1 MKKFCLFCVEMLCNL
16 RVPCTLRPLARG
28 LSSASEKLAMRMEQ
42 VRADHPPVSDMRAAS
57 NYLPSHPL
65 FSSRTSAA
73 SQELQQ
79 LFGST
84 ASKSRSKAAAP
95 PPLPAAAA
103 ASSRRAAKSLLRR
116 MPEHMLPPYIEAN
129 FRLMTFVLTRAPK
142 MSDFPRE
149 RLYRPESI
157 DLLFRHYYMSKRA

>member
-1 MKKFCLFCVEMLCNL
+1 MRGPFCDSPARCARSPARTVL
-16 RVPCTLRPLARG
+16 RVRELACAG
-28 LSSASEKLAMRMEQ
+28 A
-42 VRADHPPVSDMRAAS
+42 VRAITRRQRHCAPRQLLSIPTF
-57 NYLPSHPL
+57 LLSHIL
-65 FSSRTSAA
+65 LAGLQRLRVGSKVEEQSSRA
-73 SQELQQ
+73 S
-79 LFGST
+79 
-84 ASKSRSKAAAP
+84 
-95 PPLPAAAA
+95 AA
-103 ASSRRAAKSLLRR
+103 ASARCCVLSSPAQRLLRR